1 MQSEWSWGIECVLCW
16 MLVSGV
22 LFCTT
27 LVQFLKHAG
36 NENLNLDTI
45 SGYNRLLCPQ
55 SMNFRVPQKNAILVY
70 DNTCWFQLLVF
81 FCACLICVLCFRDQ
95 DDYEV
100 VRKVGR
106 GKYSE
111 VFEGVNAVSSE
122 RCVIKI
128 LKPVKKKKVLNFD
141 DLHPSH
147 IIVRHCFP
155 IICDFANFF
164 TPMHLFLQDVLGW

>member
-1 MQSEWSWGIECVLCW
+1 MSTYDEFQSASRQCNSSFMI
-16 MLVSGV
+16 
-22 LFCTT
+22 
-27 LVQFLKHAG
+27 
-36 NENLNLDTI
+36 ENLQYLLISDT
-45 SGYNRLLCPQ
+45 
-55 SMNFRVPQKNAILVY
+55 KILV
-70 DNTCWFQLLVF
+70 FVP
-81 FCACLICVLCFRDQ
+81 ACLIFVLYFRDQ

-141 DLHPSH
+141 DWDLL
-147 IIVRHCFP
+147 ICFMP
-155 IICDFANFF
+155 LSRQYLRFC
-164 TPMHLFLQDVLGW
+164 

>member
-1 MQSEWSWGIECVLCW
+1 MQ
-16 MLVSGV
+16 
-22 LFCTT
+22 
-27 LVQFLKHAG
+27 
-36 NENLNLDTI
+36 
-45 SGYNRLLCPQ
+45 LLY
-55 SMNFRVPQKNAILVY
+55 Y
-70 DNTCWFQLLVF
+70 DNTCWLQLLVF
-81 FCACLICVLCFRDQ
+81 VPACLICVLYFRDQ

-141 DLHPSH
+141 DYD
-147 IIVRHCFP
+147 IILRHCFH
-155 IICDFANFF
+155 IICDSAEFFIRSFWHCGKVTLQQSVKFLWNDFFIWCIHFLKTYLYDNIQQSLEELNFILFAKTSRCFY
-164 TPMHLFLQDVLGW
+164 G